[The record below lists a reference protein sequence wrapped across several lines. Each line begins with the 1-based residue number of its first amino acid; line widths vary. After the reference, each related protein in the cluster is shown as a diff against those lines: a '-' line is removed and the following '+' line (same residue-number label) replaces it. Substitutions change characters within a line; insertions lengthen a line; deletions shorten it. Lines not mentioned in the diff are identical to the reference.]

1 MWVGGCVCVCGCV
14 CWTSR
19 SRWDDPLWEK
29 REGGV
34 FFFFFY
40 NAHTITIFKKTQKAM
55 VNDEEVEAIEK
66 R

>member
-1 MWVGGCVCVCGCV
+1 MIHFG
-14 CWTSR
+14 
-19 SRWDDPLWEK
+19 K
-29 REGGV
+29 REREG
-34 FFFFFY
+34 FFFFFS